1 MRVLLI
7 YFLVSAHFGASFGQD
22 YVLPLGINTE
32 LVKENNPSIKSVTKS
47 GQTTFDSTFVFI
59 PDTLS
64 LPIFDEFSRNRFQR
78 FSGDFDDPTV
88 TSQLFYKLLDP
99 VSFVELPNNTFL
111 TDSATF
117 RVEINLIDDTIINH
131 PFPSVTLLFNPLQ
144 NFPVTY
150 DQMEAYPPYIVIDT
164 VATFP
169 TTPDTIFLT
178 NPLFVQDSARIF
190 LQELDD
196 PDKIW
201 LNKQA
206 YHNYRFAKNPW
217 SLGVVT
223 FDGLDENGFPYIFSP
238 TTAVMMCDTL
248 LSKPVHLDKYQPS
261 DSVYFSF
268 LYQTEGYGDVPEDV
282 DSLILQ
288 FYNPVQESWSRVW
301 SAPGEPVSDF
311 KVAHIPVTDPEY
323 FQPGFQFMFMNYGSP
338 AGALDHFHIDYVDF
352 RPFSAR
358 QDTLFRD
365 FAFVYPISTMLKDY
379 ISVPWKH
386 YVNTTENKMS
396 DSLKVVVRNG
406 SELPENNQAGNVRV
420 EFDGQLQ
427 TNFPLNATLLS
438 GGNINYS
445 PRTSYVSYHDFST
458 SYEFDR
464 SVDNDTSATF
474 QWIANASAQFPS
486 YLPNDSTFGE
496 QVFEN
501 YYAYDDG
508 SAEKAYGVIG
518 VQSQLAYQFKAYQP
532 DSLIAVQM
540 HFVPTVNDVSNSLFL
555 LAVWNDNN
563 GQPGTKIYEDEFFFP
578 KQPVYKYGPNGFH
591 TYFFEDTMK
600 VPVDEVFYIGWRQ
613 IDEPRLNIGF
623 DCNHNNQDKIFWSV
637 DGGNIWNNANYEGS
651 MLMRPVVTSNLDFTL
666 GIPEETKVLDTPN
679 DFTVYPNPANS
690 YFQISWQEPQ
700 PAKVVLRDING
711 RTILEAWSDEKIDIS
726 TCQKGI
732 YLVSLMDNNGKVGTK
747 KLVIH

>member
-1 MRVLLI
+1 MRIILFFI
-7 YFLVSAHFGASFGQD
+7 LVVVATSIVYSQD
-22 YVLPLGINTE
+22 YVLPLGVNTE
-32 LVKENNPSIKSVTKS
+32 LVKQSSSETTLAKKS
-47 GQTTFDSTFVFI
+47 GNTTFDSTFVYI
-59 PDTLS
+59 TDTLF
-64 LPIFDEFSRNRFQR
+64 LPVFDEFSRSRFQT
-78 FSGDFDDPTV
+78 FKGDLNDPSV

-99 VSFVELPNNTFL
+99 LTFQPLPNNTFL

-117 RVEINLIDDTIINH
+117 RIEINLIDDTIISH

-144 NFPVTY
+144 NFPVNY
-150 DQMEAYPPYIVIDT
+150 VQMEAYPPYIIIDS
-164 VATFP
+164 VASFP

-190 LQELDD
+190 LQEIDD

-201 LNKQA
+201 LNRQA

-223 FDGLDENGFPYIFSP
+223 FDGLDEKGFPYIFAP
-238 TTAVMMCDTL
+238 TTARMMCDTL
-248 LSKPVHLDKYQPS
+248 LSKPIHLNQYQPS

-268 LYQTEGYGDVPEDV
+268 LYQTEGYGDVPEEG

-288 FYNPVQESWSRVW
+288 FYNPVQDNWKNVW
-301 SAPGEPVSDF
+301 SAPGKPVSDF
-311 KVAHIPVTDPEY
+311 KVAHIPVLNPEY
-323 FQPGFQFMFMNYGSP
+323 FNSGFQFRFMNYGSP
-338 AGALDHFHIDYVDF
+338 AGALDHFHIDYVDL

-386 YVNTTENKMS
+386 YVNTSENKMT

-427 TNFPLNATLLS
+427 ANFPLNATLLS

-445 PRTSYVSYHDFST
+445 PRTSYVSYHNFST
-458 SYEFDR
+458 AYEFDR

-486 YLPNDSTFGE
+486 YPPNDSTFGE
-496 QVFEN
+496 QVFMN

-508 SAEKAYGVIG
+508 SAEKAYGVFG
-518 VQSQLAYQFKAYQP
+518 TQSQLAYQFNAYQS

-563 GQPGTKIYEDEFFFP
+563 GRPGTKIYEDEFFFP
-578 KQPVYKYGPNGFH
+578 KQPVYQNGPNGFY
-591 TYFFEDTMK
+591 TYFFKDTMK
-600 VPVDEVFYIGWRQ
+600 IPVDEIFYIGWRQ

-637 DGGNIWNNANYEGS
+637 DGGNIWNNANFEGS
-651 MLMRPVVTSNLDFTL
+651 LLMRPVVTSNLDFIL
-666 GIPEETKVLDTPN
+666 GVPEETKVLATTK
-679 DFTVYPNPANS
+679 DFTVYPNPTNS
-690 YFQISWQEPQ
+690 YFQIGWQETQ
-700 PAKVVLRDING
+700 PAKVVLQDING
-711 RTILEAWSDEKIDIS
+711 RTILEAWSDEKIDVS
-726 TCQKGI
+726 VCQKGI
-732 YLVSLMDNNGKVGTK
+732 YLVTLIDNNGKVGTK